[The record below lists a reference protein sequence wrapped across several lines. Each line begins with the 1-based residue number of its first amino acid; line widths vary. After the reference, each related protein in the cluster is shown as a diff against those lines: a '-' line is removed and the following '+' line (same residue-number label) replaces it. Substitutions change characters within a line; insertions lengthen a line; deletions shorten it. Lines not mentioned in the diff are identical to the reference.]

1 MDKLRLFPL
10 GGLGEIGKN
19 MMLIEY
25 DNKAI
30 IIDVGMMFP
39 ESDHLGIDYI
49 IPDMGY
55 LRDNLERLTVLGIL
69 VTHGHEDHTGAVK
82 HVLDVINAPIYAT
95 AITIGLLEN
104 KIKEAKIRDAKLNT
118 IKAGDKIKLGPFDIE
133 SFHVTHSIPD
143 CVGYAVRTPVGMIMH
158 TGDFKFDH
166 TPVDGWPTDFAAI
179 ARFGNEGVLALLADS
194 TNSVR
199 PGWTP
204 SETVIDPAFDR
215 AFAGANGRIMI
226 ATFASL
232 ISRISQVAKAAQK
245 HDRKMT
251 IAGHSMQENIKMA
264 FRLGYLDFPQ
274 SLIVPLDKALKM
286 APDKIV
292 FMITGS
298 QGEPSSV
305 LSRLANGRHQSIEIQ
320 SGDTVIL
327 SAHPI
332 PGNEES
338 VMRTINKLIQKGANV
353 IYDPIEEVHVSGH
366 GSQEEMKLMLNMVKP
381 KFFVPVHGELRH
393 LQHHAKIAQEL
404 GIPAE
409 NCAVVENGTPID
421 FTPNSMTIGE
431 RYPGG
436 YVFVDGHGVGDIGP
450 AVMRDREILASEGFV
465 VVIAAVNSK
474 GDLVSDP
481 RIISRGFVFLRESEN
496 LFSNM
501 KETIRRTLKKSN
513 GQTTVSNGS
522 GGRREN
528 ILEDVLE
535 KMIYQ
540 ETKRRPMVFTHIH
553 REK

>member
-1 MDKLRLFPL
+1 
-10 GGLGEIGKN
+10 
-19 MMLIEY
+19 
-25 DNKAI
+25 
-30 IIDVGMMFP
+30 
-39 ESDHLGIDYI
+39 
-49 IPDMGY
+49 
-55 LRDNLERLTVLGIL
+55 
-69 VTHGHEDHTGAVK
+69 
-82 HVLDVINAPIYAT
+82 
-95 AITIGLLEN
+95 
-104 KIKEAKIRDAKLNT
+104 
-118 IKAGDKIKLGPFDIE
+118 
-133 SFHVTHSIPD
+133 
-143 CVGYAVRTPVGMIMH
+143 
-158 TGDFKFDH
+158 
-166 TPVDGWPTDFAAI
+166 
-179 ARFGNEGVLALLADS
+179 
-194 TNSVR
+194 
-199 PGWTP
+199 
-204 SETVIDPAFDR
+204 
-215 AFAGANGRIMI
+215 
-226 ATFASL
+226 
-232 ISRISQVAKAAQK
+232 
-245 HDRKMT
+245 
-251 IAGHSMQENIKMA
+251 MA